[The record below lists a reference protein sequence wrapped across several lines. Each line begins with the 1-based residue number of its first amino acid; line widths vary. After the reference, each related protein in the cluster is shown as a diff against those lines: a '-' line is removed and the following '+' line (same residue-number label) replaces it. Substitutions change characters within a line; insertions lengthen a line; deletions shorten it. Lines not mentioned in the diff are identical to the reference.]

1 MATGPSQVTKADLDN
16 LDNLDNLE
24 NLDNLDNLDLSPP
37 LVFFS
42 PGCWLGPV
50 ATADLDNLENLAPDL
65 ENKIFKIGL
74 GHRPR
79 PGDQDRS

>member
-1 MATGPSQVTKADLDN
+1 MTKADLDN
-16 LDNLDNLE
+16 LENLE
-24 NLDNLDNLDLSPP
+24 NLDNLDIPPSPGF
-37 LVFFS
+37 LF

-50 ATADLDNLENLAPDL
+50 ATADLDNLENIAPDL
-65 ENKIFKIGL
+65 ENPVPHRRNKIFKIGL

>member
-1 MATGPSQVTKADLDN
+1 MFWPSGGGIPSETSRITASGSPDALGTGPSQVTKADLDN
-16 LDNLDNLE
+16 LE
-24 NLDNLDNLDLSPP
+24 NL
-37 LVFFS
+37 V
-42 PGCWLGPV
+42 
-50 ATADLDNLENLAPDL
+50 PDL

>member
-1 MATGPSQVTKADLDN
+1 MTKTDLDN
-16 LDNLDNLE
+16 LENLE
-24 NLDNLDNLDLSPP
+24 NLDNLVFSPP
-37 LVFFS
+37 LFFFS
-42 PGCWLGPV
+42 GCWLGPV
-50 ATADLDNLENLAPDL
+50 ATADLDNLENLVPDLENLVPHL